1 LVIGVK
7 HSKLLLASGRCKL
20 LFDLSVRCSQAIE
33 EGERDKKKEKPKAMS
48 LGFSRGY
55 N

>member
-1 LVIGVK
+1 VK
-7 HSKLLLASGRCKL
+7 HSKLLWASGRCKL
-20 LFDLSVRCSQAIE
+20 LFDLSVRCSQAKE
-33 EGERDKKKEKPKAMS
+33 EGVKEIKKEKPKAMS